1 METEEV
7 TMITLDT
14 IEIGSLPQGCLEG
27 FKAYAAISDE
37 SQDMLVSSMLTRA
50 MLRVQEQADRSLIPC
65 TFRLEDDEVDGL
77 VRLYQNIDQIVSVK
91 DGNGQAIAWTKAGR
105 TLSVGMVSSV
115 VVEYTTKASEGNVI
129 DLLPVVYQ
137 YAAALYD
144 GQDSRTLAS
153 ILNQCR

>member
-1 METEEV
+1 VETEEV

-14 IEIGSLPQGCLEG
+14 IEVGSLPQGCLDE

-37 SQDMLVSSMLTRA
+37 SQGMLASSMLTRA
-50 MLRVQEQADRSLIPC
+50 MLRVQEQADRSLLPC
-65 TFRLEDDEVDGL
+65 TFRLEDGEVDGI

-91 DGNGQAIAWTKAGR
+91 DGNGQAIAWTRAGR
-105 TLSVGMVSSV
+105 TLSVGMVQSV
-115 VVEYTTKASEGNVI
+115 VVEYTTKVEEGNVV

>member
-14 IEIGSLPQGCLEG
+14 IEIGSLPQGCLDG
-27 FKAYAAISDE
+27 FKTYAAISDE
-37 SQDMLVSSMLTRA
+37 SQDMLAASMLTRA

-91 DGNGQAIAWTKAGR
+91 DGNGQAIAWTRAGR
-105 TLSVGMVSSV
+105 TLSVGMVQSV
-115 VVEYTTKASEGNVI
+115 VVEYTTKVEVGNVV

>member
-14 IEIGSLPQGCLEG
+14 IEVGSLPQECLEG

-37 SQDMLVSSMLTRA
+37 SQDMLASSMLTRA
-50 MLRVQEQADRSLIPC
+50 MLRVQEQADRSLLPC

-91 DGNGQAIAWTKAGR
+91 DGNGQAIAWARAGR
-105 TLSVGMVSSV
+105 TLSVGMVQSV
-115 VVEYTTKASEGNVI
+115 VVEYTTKVQEGNVI

>member
-37 SQDMLVSSMLTRA
+37 SQDALASSMLTRA

-91 DGNGQAIAWTKAGR
+91 DGNGQAIAWTRAGR
-105 TLSVGMVSSV
+105 TLSVGMVQSV
-115 VVEYTTKASEGNVI
+115 VVEYTTKVEVGNVV

>member
-14 IEIGSLPQGCLEG
+14 IEIGSLPQGCLDG

-37 SQDMLVSSMLTRA
+37 SQDMLVASMLTKA

>member
-14 IEIGSLPQGCLEG
+14 IEIGSLPQGCLDG

-37 SQDMLVSSMLTRA
+37 SQDMLASSMLTRA
-50 MLRVQEQADRSLIPC
+50 MLRVQEQADRSLLPC

-91 DGNGQAIAWTKAGR
+91 DGNGQAIAWTRAGR
-105 TLSVGMVSSV
+105 TLSVGMVQSV
-115 VVEYTTKASEGNVI
+115 VVEYTTKVEVGNVV

-137 YAAALYD
+137 YATALYD

-153 ILNQCR
+153 ILEQCR

>member
-14 IEIGSLPQGCLEG
+14 IEIGFLPHGCLED
-27 FKAYAAISDE
+27 FKAYAAISDD
-37 SQDMLVSSMLTRA
+37 SQDMLVSSMLSRA
-50 MLRVQEQADRSLIPC
+50 MLRVQEQADRSLVPC
-65 TFRLEDDEVDGL
+65 TFRLVDDEVDGL
-77 VRLYQNIDQIVSVK
+77 VRLYQNIDQILSVK
-91 DGNGQAIAWTKAGR
+91 DGNGNAIAWTRAGR

-115 VVEYTTKASEGNVI
+115 VVEYTTKAEAGNI
-129 DLLPVVYQ
+129 IELLPVVYQ

>member
-14 IEIGSLPQGCLEG
+14 IEIGYLPQGCLEG

-37 SQDMLVSSMLTRA
+37 SQDMLVSSMLSRA

-115 VVEYTTKASEGNVI
+115 VVEYTTKVEVGNMI
-129 DLLPVVYQ
+129 NLLPVVYQ

>member
-14 IEIGSLPQGCLEG
+14 IEIGSLPQGCLDG

-37 SQDMLVSSMLTRA
+37 SQDMLASSMLTRA
-50 MLRVQEQADRSLIPC
+50 MLRVQEQADRSLLPC

-91 DGNGQAIAWTKAGR
+91 DGNGQAIAWARAGR
-105 TLSVGMVSSV
+105 TLSVGMVQSV
-115 VVEYTTKASEGNVI
+115 VVEYTTKVQEGNVI

>member
-37 SQDMLVSSMLTRA
+37 SQDMLVASMLTRA

-115 VVEYTTKASEGNVI
+115 VVEYTTQAQEGNVI

-153 ILNQCR
+153 ILSQCR

>member
-115 VVEYTTKASEGNVI
+115 VVEYTTQAQEGNVI

-153 ILNQCR
+153 ILSQCR

>member
-7 TMITLDT
+7 IMITLDT
-14 IEIGSLPQGCLEG
+14 IEIGSLPEGCLEG
-27 FKAYAAISDE
+27 FKAYAAISDS
-37 SQDMLVSSMLTRA
+37 SQDSLLSSMLTRA
-50 MLRVQEQADRSLIPC
+50 MLRVQEQADRSLLNC
-65 TFRLEDDEVDGL
+65 TFRLEDDEVDGI

-91 DGNGQAIAWTKAGR
+91 DGNGQAAYWVKAGR
-105 TLSVGMVSSV
+105 TLSVGMVESV
-115 VVEYTTKASEGNVI
+115 VVEYTTKAEQGNIV

>member
-37 SQDMLVSSMLTRA
+37 SQDMLVASMLTRA